1 MSGKLVAYV
10 GSYTYIGKSKGIT
23 IFDVDEEKGTF
34 EKRKEIVVNNSSHM
48 RLSRDRKLLYSLS
61 DEGIVTFKILPDG
74 DLEYMSTADIRGM
87 RGRHLELSMDGR
99 FFFVAGYHDGKLTV
113 LKRKKDGSAGAIT
126 DFFYDKGSGSIADRN
141 FQPHLSCVR
150 LTPDQKY
157 LCVAN
162 RGVDQIRIFRFDDKR
177 GKIKLVDFLRCKLD
191 SAPRYFHFSRDGQ
204 YFYVLGELTNTISVY
219 RYRDA
224 DGTPEF
230 TLLQEISTLGKK
242 ASNVNAA
249 AAIFLSQDEKHVF
262 CSNSGDNSVAVYDR
276 DPETGLLTQL
286 FVLPVSGAYPKD
298 IGLFPDG
305 KRLYSVNFEE
315 CTITFFQL
323 HYEERYMTMYAPPL
337 HIDQP
342 NRCIMIRAKEER
354 KPEDESG
361 LAGNGETGQKQPE
374 E

>member
-219 RYRDA
+219 KYRMR
-224 DGTPEF
+224 TERQS
-230 TLLQEISTLGKK
+230 LLCCRK
-242 ASNVNAA
+242 
-249 AAIFLSQDEKHVF
+249 
-262 CSNSGDNSVAVYDR
+262 
-276 DPETGLLTQL
+276 
-286 FVLPVSGAYPKD
+286 
-298 IGLFPDG
+298 FP
-305 KRLYSVNFEE
+305 
-315 CTITFFQL
+315 
-323 HYEERYMTMYAPPL
+323 HWERRPAT
-337 HIDQP
+337 
-342 NRCIMIRAKEER
+342 
-354 KPEDESG
+354 
-361 LAGNGETGQKQPE
+361 
-374 E
+374 